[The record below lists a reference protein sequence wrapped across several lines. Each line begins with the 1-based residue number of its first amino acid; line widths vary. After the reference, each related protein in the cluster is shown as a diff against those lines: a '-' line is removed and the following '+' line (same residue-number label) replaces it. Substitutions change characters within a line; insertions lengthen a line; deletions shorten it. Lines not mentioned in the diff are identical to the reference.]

1 MVDNPKTDDGGRAK
15 RVAEAAAGKVKDT
28 AVSAAGEAGK
38 AAKAGVNIVETAA
51 ADVAKGFAGVFHKI
65 TGKK

>member
-38 AAKAGVNIVETAA
+38 AAKATRLICRQTRASAVE
-51 ADVAKGFAGVFHKI
+51 
-65 TGKK
+65 